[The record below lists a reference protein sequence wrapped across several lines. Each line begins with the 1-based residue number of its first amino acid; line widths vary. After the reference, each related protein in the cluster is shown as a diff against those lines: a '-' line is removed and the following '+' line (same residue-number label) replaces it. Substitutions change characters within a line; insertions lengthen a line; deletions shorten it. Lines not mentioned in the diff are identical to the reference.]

1 MTALTARG
9 SGARG
14 RLRTPSAGQ
23 LLALAYVAVVLI
35 WLFAPIAVI
44 VLFSFSTSTRMMLPF
59 QGYTF
64 DWYAEA
70 FANPLL
76 ERSVINSLIL
86 ATTTATVATTLG
98 VSFSF
103 GVLKVRRRFRT
114 AMTTASLLP
123 AAVPVLVVGM
133 ALAVL
138 FRTLAQPPSLVNAAV
153 GHILI
158 ALPFVVLTMN
168 ARLETFDFST
178 LEAAR
183 DLGAS
188 PTQTFRDVT
197 FPLIRPSVFGA
208 ALLAIALSLDEFVVT
223 YFNIGTLMTVPTY
236 IWSLVRKGID
246 PSLNA
251 LATVTLLTLVAL
263 VVLSN
268 LLSRRRS

>member
-1 MTALTARG
+1 MTSADSLGRVAR
-9 SGARG
+9 RP
-14 RLRTPSAGQ
+14 RPPSSGQ
-23 LLALAYVAVVLI
+23 LVALAYIAVVLI

-44 VLFSFSTSTRMMLPF
+44 VLFSFSTSPRMILPIE
-59 QGYTF
+59 GYTL
-64 DWYAEA
+64 DWYAKA

-76 ERSVINSLIL
+76 ERSVINSIIL
-86 ATTTATVATTLG
+86 AAITATVATTLG

-103 GVLKVRRRFRT
+103 GVLKVRRRFRG
-114 AMTTASLLP
+114 ALGTASLLP

-138 FRTLAQPPSLVNAAV
+138 FRTLSQPPSLVNAAI

-158 ALPFVVLTMN
+158 ALPFVILTMN

-178 LEAAR
+178 LDAAR

-188 PTQTFRDVT
+188 PYRTFRDVT
-197 FPLIRPSVFGA
+197 YPLIRPSVIGA

-251 LATVTLLTLVAL
+251 LATMTLLTLVIL

-268 LLSRRRS
+268 LLSRRRR

>member
-1 MTALTARG
+1 MTAAASYRRDLRG
-9 SGARG
+9 S
-14 RLRTPSAGQ
+14 LRAPSAGRV
-23 LLALAYVAVVLI
+23 LALAYVVVVLV

-44 VLFSFSTSTRMMLPF
+44 VLFSFSTSPRMMLPF
-59 QGYTF
+59 QGYTL
-64 DWYAEA
+64 DWYGEA
-70 FANPLL
+70 FASPLL
-76 ERSVINSLIL
+76 ERSIKNSLIL
-86 ATTTATVATTLG
+86 ATVTATVATTLG

-103 GVLKVRRRFRT
+103 GLQKLRKRRRG
-114 AMTTASLLP
+114 AMVTASLLP
-123 AAVPVLVVGM
+123 AAVPLLVVGM

-138 FRTLAQPPSLVNAAV
+138 FRTVGQSPSLFNAAI

-188 PTQTFRDVT
+188 PLRTFRDVT

-208 ALLAIALSLDEFVVT
+208 ALLAIALSLDEFVIT
-223 YFNIGTLMTVPTY
+223 FFNIGPNMTVPTY

-263 VVLSN
+263 VVLSS
-268 LLSRRRS
+268 LLSRRRA

>member
-1 MTALTARG
+1 MTGSAAEPGAGLRVPRP
-9 SGARG
+9 SGA
-14 RLRTPSAGQ
+14 Q
-23 LLALAYVAVVLI
+23 VVALAYVIVVLV
-35 WLFAPIAVI
+35 WLFAPVAVV
-44 VLFSFSTSTRMMLPF
+44 VLFSFSTTPRMILPF
-59 QGYTF
+59 QGWTL

-70 FANPLL
+70 IANPLL
-76 ERSVINSLIL
+76 ERSIVNSVIL
-86 ATTTATVATTLG
+86 AVTTAVVATVLG

-103 GVLKVRRRFRT
+103 GVLKVRRRFRGVL
-114 AMTTASLLP
+114 TTASLLP

-138 FRTLAQPPSLVNAAV
+138 FRTIDQPPGLLNAAV

-158 ALPFVVLTMN
+158 ALPFVILTMN

-178 LEAAR
+178 LDAAR

-188 PTQTFRDVT
+188 PARTFRDVT
-197 FPLIRPSVFGA
+197 FPLIRPSVIGA
-208 ALLAIALSLDEFVVT
+208 ALLATALSLDEFVVT
-223 YFNIGTLMTVPTY
+223 YFNIGTNMTVPVY

-263 VVLSN
+263 VALSN
-268 LLSRRRS
+268 LLSRRRA

>member
-1 MTALTARG
+1 M
-9 SGARG
+9 
-14 RLRTPSAGQ
+14 PSAGQ
-23 LLALAYVAVVLI
+23 LLALAYVAVVLA
-35 WLFAPIAVI
+35 WLFAPIAVV
-44 VLFSFSTSTRMMLPF
+44 VLFSFSTSPRMMLPF
-59 QGYTF
+59 QGFTL

-76 ERSVINSLIL
+76 ERSVVNSVIL
-86 ATTTATVATTLG
+86 AAITATVATTLG

-103 GVLKVRRRFRT
+103 GVLKLRKRPRG
-114 AMTTASLLP
+114 AMVTASLLP
-123 AAVPVLVVGM
+123 AAVPLLVVGM

-138 FRTLAQPPSLVNAAV
+138 FRTAGLAPSLFNAAV

-158 ALPFVVLTMN
+158 ALPFVILTMN

-188 PTQTFRDVT
+188 PSRTFRDVT
-197 FPLIRPSVFGA
+197 FPLIRPSVIGA

-223 YFNIGTLMTVPTY
+223 FFNIGTLMTVPVY
-236 IWSLVRKGID
+236 VWSLVRKGVD

-263 VVLSN
+263 VILSN
-268 LLSRRRS
+268 LLSRRRA